1 MGLLVLLLMRSRRTF
16 SFIKK
21 VCLILLRAI
30 RQLIML
36 WLQLG
41 MIINQRMEVNH
52 ILSLEILGGQLGEN
66 KGI

>member
-1 MGLLVLLLMRSRRTF
+1 
-16 SFIKK
+16 
-21 VCLILLRAI
+21 
-30 RQLIML
+30 
-36 WLQLG
+36 LQLG